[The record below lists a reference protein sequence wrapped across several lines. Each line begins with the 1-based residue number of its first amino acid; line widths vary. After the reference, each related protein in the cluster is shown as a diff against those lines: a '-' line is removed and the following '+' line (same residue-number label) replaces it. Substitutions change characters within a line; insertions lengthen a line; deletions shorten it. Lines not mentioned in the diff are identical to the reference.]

1 MTTTKFDISG
11 DRNKSVTDPVL
22 SIRDVSVT
30 YSMDRGESRVL
41 DNVSIDIQRGEALGI
56 VGESGS
62 GKSMFASS
70 LIDAVEDPGVVD
82 GNVIYHPAEGS
93 PVDVLSLNDE
103 ELRGLRWE
111 EIAMVMQ
118 AAQSGFNPTMSIRG
132 HFVETIKAHGDDLDE
147 RMAYGRELLSDMYM
161 DPDRV
166 LDSYPKDLSG
176 GMKQRALIA
185 LGLVLEPAILILDE
199 PTGALDLLMQRSIVA
214 LLKQLQ
220 EKYEWTMLF
229 ITHDLPLISDISD
242 RLAVMYAYQI
252 AELRETEALLND
264 PAHPYTRALLTAVP
278 NIYADY
284 ETMTPIAGSSPDP
297 VNVPD
302 GCSYH
307 PRCPIA
313 QEECKQREPEL
324 TDEGGDGSSKVRCFY
339 PEKSRNEIQGP
350 HQLATET
357 DQSDTE
363 ENDGI

>member
-1 MTTTKFDISG
+1 MTINELDPPGS
-11 DRNKSVTDPVL
+11 RNPSVTDPVL
-22 SIRDVSVT
+22 TVRDVSVT

-41 DNVSIDIQRGEALGI
+41 DRVSIDIQRGEALGI

-70 LIDAVEDPGVVD
+70 IIDAVEDPGVVR
-82 GNVIYHPAEGS
+82 GKIIYYPPEGS
-93 PVDVLSLNDE
+93 PIDLLSLTGE
-103 ELRGLRWE
+103 EMRGVRWE

-118 AAQSGFNPTMSIRG
+118 AAQSGFNPTMTIRG
-132 HFVETIKAHGDDLDE
+132 HFIETIEAHDGDLDE

-166 LDSYPKDLSG
+166 LGSYPKDLSG

-185 LGLVLEPAILILDE
+185 LGLVLEPSVLILDE

-214 LLKQLQ
+214 LLKKLQ
-220 EKYEWTMLF
+220 DKYEWTMLF

-242 RLAVMYAYQI
+242 RIAVMYTYQF
-252 AELRETEALLND
+252 AEIRPTEELLND

-278 NIYADY
+278 NISADY
-284 ETMTPIAGSSPDP
+284 ETMSPIPGSSPDP
-297 VNVPD
+297 VEVPE

-313 QEECKQREPEL
+313 QEECRSHDPDL
-324 TDEGGDGSSKVRCFY
+324 TDDTGDGTNKIKCFY
-339 PEKSRNEIQGP
+339 PEKSRNEVPGP
-350 HQLATET
+350 HQSSDGS
-357 DQSDTE
+357 DQLNVE
-363 ENDGI
+363 GQDGT